1 MYLFLILFFSFTQ
14 IHSCPL
20 TDNYLSRCH
29 CGILTNGQSY
39 IKCDEQTLDQMP
51 TFKRS
56 FPYDELILSNNNIRI
71 LPRSS
76 FDNIKNIRR
85 INLENNSLTSI
96 DPDLLRLLGNYLEE
110 LILTGNDQIDS
121 LEFLTR
127 YPLKKLRRLQLD
139 RFNLSEIN
147 PEKLFRN
154 MTKLEIV
161 SLRSCQLK
169 SLPNLTALQSLD
181 VENNQIAQS
190 ISLSTPYVYLN
201 LARNAIQTIVL
212 ANNTKLERLNI
223 SRNHLREF
231 NTNEENNENLK
242 ELDLSYNS
250 LSTFHLDQLNDG
262 LINLNLNFNLLS
274 SINLNSIPRKLT
286 ALSLN
291 HNLIKDIQLPIRTS
305 SLSSLDLSFNQIK
318 TLEKSL
324 IVEQLNSFNLE
335 ENPLECNCQL
345 QWLKKLIISRQKI
358 DTSTWKCSSEKSFL
372 SADFQCFSTKI
383 PRIQNLNISYV
394 KIASENGLLIRWF
407 ILDEQQL
414 LESIQISISE
424 PFYLSPK
431 ISANQTEVF
440 LSNSIQ
446 SNKQYHIC
454 LILIHKYA
462 RDKYCR
468 EFITDDLFVIRPRGS
483 HERFDTNLYMML
495 IGTCIGGLVTFLLI
509 FTCCYLCYQIR
520 KYHLKKKNENQSL
533 SFYAKNT
540 NIHYPIYHSN
550 TCPYHHENLS
560 NSTNSSHMDAS
571 LSRTN
576 LKHIYQTIDTH
587 DYTSLNPDTQL
598 FHLWNQS
605 LRQKR

>member
-1 MYLFLILFFSFTQ
+1 MYLFPILFFFFSS

-20 TDNYLSRCH
+20 TDTYLSRCH

-56 FPYDELILSNNNIRI
+56 FPYDELILSNNHIRI

-85 INLENNSLTSI
+85 INLENNSLISI
-96 DPDLLRLLGNYLEE
+96 DADLFRLLGNYLEE
-110 LILTGNDQIDS
+110 LILTGNDQINS

-127 YPLKKLRRLQLD
+127 YPLKKLRRLQLN

-147 PEKLFRN
+147 LDKLFRN

-169 SLPNLTALQSLD
+169 SLPTFPTLQSLD
-181 VENNQIAQS
+181 LENNQITQS
-190 ISLSTPYVYLN
+190 ITLSTPYVYLN

-212 ANNTKLERLNI
+212 EKNIKLERLNL

-231 NTNEENNENLK
+231 DMNEENNNQLK

-250 LSTFHLDQLNDG
+250 LSTFHFNPLNDG

-274 SINLNSIPRKLT
+274 SINLNSIPRKLIS
-286 ALSLN
+286 LSLN
-291 HNLIKDIQLPIRTS
+291 HNLIKDIQLPSRTS
-305 SLSSLDLSFNQIK
+305 SLSSIDLSFNQIK

-324 IVEQLNSFNLE
+324 VVEQLNSFHLE

-345 QWLKKLIISRQKI
+345 QWLKKFILARKKF
-358 DTSTWKCSSEKSFL
+358 DPSTWKCASEKSFL
-372 SADFQCFSTKI
+372 SADFQCISTKI
-383 PRIQNLNISYV
+383 PRVQNMNISYV
-394 KIASENGLLIRWF
+394 KITSENGLLIRWS
-407 ILDEQQL
+407 IIDEQQL

-446 SNKQYHIC
+446 SNQRYHIC
-454 LILIHKYA
+454 LILIHKFA

-468 EFITDDLFVIRPRGS
+468 EFLTDDLFVIQSRRTN
-483 HERFDTNLYMML
+483 ERFDMNLYMML

-540 NIHYPIYHSN
+540 NVHCPIYHSN

-576 LKHIYQTIDTH
+576 LKHIYQTIDNH
-587 DYTSLNPDTQL
+587 DYASLNPDTQL